1 MVTPSPDAYVVG
13 VGALPVGNYGDRLE
27 HELIVDAFLAAVE
40 DAGVDKEQIDA
51 LVFSHPRI
59 YTDQRYF
66 GTFIAGY
73 LELPV
78 GDILMEVLGNGMTGA
93 LAFDTAVERVTTGQ
107 ARVAVAMGVSRELH
121 IPTPQHMEF
130 TMRTVGDVDFHAPF
144 GVTPI
149 AWYAMNA
156 TRYLADFG
164 VGHETLAAVA
174 VKNRRHASLNPL
186 AQYRKL
192 ITVQDVLDARPI
204 VRPLSLLDVPPRSDG
219 AAAVVVASP
228 EVAKALGRDQV
239 GVVGRGFHHEGVHQ
253 VAAVPESFVE
263 FESAKVA
270 SAKAFQSAGITPDD
284 VDLAEVYAPCS
295 IVEVILSESVGFF
308 PSGQGAHAA
317 AAGETSLGG
326 RIPIATSGGCLSR
339 GHPPMATPLYQVVE
353 LVEQLHGQCGDRQVA
368 GAEVAITASELGDY
382 NSTLVHVLRRF

>member
-1 MVTPSPDAYVVG
+1 VTAPASAYVIG
-13 VGALPVGNYGDRLE
+13 TGALPVGNHSNRLE
-27 HELIVDAFLAAVE
+27 HELVVDAFLAAVR
-40 DAGVDKEQIDA
+40 DAGVGKEDIDA
-51 LVFSHPRI
+51 MIFSHPRI

-78 GDILMEVLGNGMTGA
+78 GDVLMEVLGNGMTGA
-93 LAFDTAVERVTTGQ
+93 LAFDMAVERVATGQ
-107 ARVAVAMGVSRELH
+107 ARVAVALGVSRELH

-156 TRYLADFG
+156 TRYLHDFG

-174 VKNRRHASLNPL
+174 VKNRRHAVLNPL
-186 AQYRKL
+186 AHYRKP
-192 ITVQDVLDARPI
+192 ITVEDVLAARPI

-228 EVAKALGRDQV
+228 DVARALGKDQV
-239 GVVGRGFHHEGVHQ
+239 GVIGRGFHHEGVHQ

-270 SAKAFQSAGITPDD
+270 SAKAFAAAAIRPED
-284 VDLAEVYAPCS
+284 VDVAEVYAPCS
-295 IVEVILSESVGFF
+295 IVEVILSESMGFF
-308 PSGQGAHAA
+308 EPGQGAAAA

-353 LVEQLHGQCGDRQVA
+353 LVDQLRGACGDRQVL
-368 GAEVAITASELGDY
+368 GAETALTASELGDY
-382 NSTLVHVLRRF
+382 NSTLVHVLRRL